1 MNLSLLQ
8 PDSFIGREIAGYKIT
23 DFIDSGAAS
32 LVFRGRRA
40 DGVLAPEGSA
50 RPFPSPLP
58 AVAAIKLLV
67 PSIGTTGEDLADFQR
82 RFAREAA
89 VLGQLT
95 HPHILSALAAGQ
107 DPSAGYCYIVLPY
120 MPGGSLA
127 AALAR
132 RGPLPL
138 AEVAALLP
146 PLAAALDFA
155 HAHGVIHRDVK
166 PANILLD
173 AHGAPYLGDFGIVRL
188 LSDSISATQR
198 TTIGRVLGSPA
209 YMAPEQ
215 FSDTSRVGP
224 LADLYSLGMVV
235 YQLVTGHLAFET
247 TNWPALIYQQLSAAP
262 DSPRQRRP
270 ELPEAAAAAILW
282 ALEKEPERRFAS
294 ASAFAQAFT
303 LGLRDEWSD
312 QLAGYTATRNPEETI
327 PAPIAPAVAPVV
339 FGAADSAMAPTS
351 PDEPTVIDQPDEH
364 HTDEPKR
371 GLRWDEARGAV
382 AAIALL
388 LLVLSCLAG
397 IVRLGVIGS
406 AQVPQPRV
414 SSSTPTSAQH
424 PSSITLQTASNT
436 HEDNGPPSHKNHE
449 PQRPS
454 QHHPHHHSDH

>member
-1 MNLSLLQ
+1 MPFGFTQ
-8 PDSFIGREIAGYKIT
+8 PDSLIGREIAGYELT
-23 DFIDSGAAS
+23 HFIDAGAAGA
-32 LVFRGRRA
+32 VFQGKRA
-40 DGVLAPEGSA
+40 APAPAPVDPAET
-50 RPFPSPLP
+50 LP
-58 AVAAIKLLV
+58 APGPDIVAIKLLA
-67 PSIGTTGEDLADFQR
+67 PPLGESGERLADFQR

-127 AALAR
+127 GALAR

-188 LSDSISATQR
+188 LSETGALQ
-198 TTIGRVLGSPA
+198 TTTGRMLGSPA

-247 TNWPALIYQQLSAAP
+247 TNWPALIYQQLSATP

-270 ELPEAAAAAILW
+270 ELPEAAAAAILR

-388 LLVLSCLAG
+388 LLMLSCLAG

-454 QHHPHHHSDH
+454 HHHPHHHSDH